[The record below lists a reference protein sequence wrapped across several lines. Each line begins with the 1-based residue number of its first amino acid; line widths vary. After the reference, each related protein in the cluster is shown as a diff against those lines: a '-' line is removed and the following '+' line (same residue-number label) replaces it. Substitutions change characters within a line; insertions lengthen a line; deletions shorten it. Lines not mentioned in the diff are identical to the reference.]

1 MRSPGRSARRSSRR
15 YTNLLSQLM
24 EGSTNDSWKRKG
36 SRLRHMPTARQS
48 ATFQHGKTTTMDC
61 KGCSSM
67 PPRANQV
74 PTRKDP
80 RTEDPKDRNRTKGL
94 RTSQMLS
101 ATDAARKATTR
112 MNAMP
117 GSSVITYKDPA
128 STKPRTTLFER
139 RKALAIK
146 LLKILN
152 P

>member
-1 MRSPGRSARRSSRR
+1 M
-15 YTNLLSQLM
+15 
-24 EGSTNDSWKRKG
+24 
-36 SRLRHMPTARQS
+36 
-48 ATFQHGKTTTMDC
+48 FQHRKTTTTDC
-61 KGCSSM
+61 KGCSSTLLK
-67 PPRANQV
+67 ANQV
-74 PTRKDP
+74 LAITIRVR
-80 RTEDPKDRNRTKGL
+80 RTTRTKDLSRRLKGL
-94 RTSQMLS
+94 LISPAS
-101 ATDAARKATTR
+101 GATAVARKATIR